1 MAKRISAIDSD
12 PVLGR
17 KRTADLL
24 KQLRNARAELRR
36 LKAYIAEFESRD
48 TAARVIR
55 SFIDRRRAS

>member
-1 MAKRISAIDSD
+1 MAKRIPAIDSD

-36 LKAYIAEFESRD
+36 LKAHIAELESRD
-48 TAARVIR
+48 TDACVIR